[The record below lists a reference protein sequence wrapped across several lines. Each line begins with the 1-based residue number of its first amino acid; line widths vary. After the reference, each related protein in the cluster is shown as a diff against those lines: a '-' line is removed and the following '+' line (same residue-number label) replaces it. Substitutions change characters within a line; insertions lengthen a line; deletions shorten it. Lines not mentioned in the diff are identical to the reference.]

1 VVALVVFDPGEVS
14 AAWLD
19 FWSSGYNANSVPRG
33 LFQHFKRQMAA
44 LRSLNQI
51 HSLQAKGERVYR
63 RLRPRLEPRYK
74 GQILAIEVES
84 GQYVVGKDELQVALK
99 AMNKFPGKKFTF
111 FRVGYPAVHK
121 LRHREC
127 LQVG

>member
-1 VVALVVFDPGEVS
+1 MALVVFDPWQVS

-19 FWSSGYNANSVPRG
+19 YWSSGNNANGVPQG
-33 LFQHFKRQMAA
+33 IFQHFNGQMAA
-44 LRSLNQI
+44 MRSANQI
-51 HSLQAKGERVYR
+51 HRLQAKGERVYR

-99 AMNKFPGKKFTF
+99 AMNKFPGKKFSF

-121 LRHREC
+121 LRRREC
-127 LQVG
+127 LRVG